1 MNCFI
6 LTINLY
12 CLTNQICCVHF
23 KTHPFLSFASDKKS
37 WKFSTSKCARLRS
50 NTHKL
55 KSIFMRQR
63 AILRKFWARTHARAF
78 NRNSA

>member
-23 KTHPFLSFASDKKS
+23 KTHPFLSFASDKS
-37 WKFSTSKCARLRS
+37 ARLRS

-63 AILRKFWARTHARAF
+63 AILRKFWPRTHARAF